1 MLVMSVS
8 FDIAC
13 WMLVLFIMVL
23 NLRLLIFFSLSPS
36 KTYVLIRKNRRNPTR
51 EGVYRINT

>member
-13 WMLVLFIMVL
+13 SMLVSFIMVL
-23 NLRLLIFFSLSPS
+23 NLRLLIFFSLSLS
-36 KTYVLIRKNRRNPTR
+36 IVLIRKNGHNPTR